1 MNIGFI
7 GAGGIAHAHLFAL
20 DAMKFYYRD
29 APAVNFAAVT
39 SATEKSRMQFAS
51 RYGFALAMPFEEFV
65 SQGNLDSVYILG
77 PNNVHFPH
85 LEAVLQMPGVKRI
98 YLEKP
103 ICASYE
109 EEEKTEALLSH
120 VPADKRIQVGFQFL
134 LSSPI
139 IKALQFWQSGD
150 FGTPIHFSFT
160 LKHSDYLAQ
169 GYRDKRRSRL
179 TPAPDGGAMAD
190 LGSHAV
196 SLLVAFLGEELEI
209 TGALQGGN
217 FPDVPQDSDLYSE
230 ISLLD
235 KRTGAVGNLSASRV
249 SAGIGD
255 QMAFELYAQKGALRY
270 NSTSSDR
277 FEYFLTER
285 GEWSTVF
292 TGSDYQPFTSFPSN
306 HVPGGWLRPL
316 IHAHYLFL
324 SGADTPAVMP
334 DLQHGLAVQRL
345 VRQTAE
351 HLWRFRARKARLGG
365 S

>member
-7 GAGGIAHAHLFAL
+7 GAGGIAHAHLYAL
-20 DAMKFYYRD
+20 EAMKFYYSNV
-29 APAVNFAAVT
+29 PAVSLTAVT
-39 SATEKSRMQFAS
+39 SAREESRQSFAG
-51 RYGFALAMPFEEFV
+51 RYGFSRAVTLDEFTG
-65 SQGNLDSVYILG
+65 SGDLDAVYILG
-77 PNNVHFPH
+77 PNKVHFPH

-103 ICASYE
+103 ICAGYE
-109 EEEKTEALLSH
+109 EEQKTEALLSH
-120 VPADKRIQVGFQFL
+120 LPSDKRIQVGFQFL
-134 LSSPI
+134 FASPI
-139 IKALQFWQSGD
+139 IKALQLWQSGD
-150 FGTPIHFSFT
+150 FGAPIHFSFT
-160 LKHSDYLAQ
+160 LKHSDYLDKS
-169 GYRDKRRSRL
+169 YRDKRRSRL

-196 SLLVAFLGEELEI
+196 SLLVAFLGEDVEI

-217 FPDVPQDSDLYSE
+217 FPDVPQASDLYSE

-255 QMAFELYAQKGALRY
+255 QMAFEIYAQNGALRY
-270 NSTSSDR
+270 NSERPDR
-277 FEYFLTER
+277 YDYFLQER

-292 TGSDYQPFTSFPSN
+292 TGSDYQPFTSFPSK

-324 SGADTPAVMP
+324 SGADTSGVMP

-345 VRQTAE
+345 VRETAE
-351 HLWRFRARKARLGG
+351 YLERFREMRESKD
-365 S
+365 

>member
-20 DAMKFYYRD
+20 EAMKFYYSEV
-29 APAVNFAAVT
+29 PAINFAAVT

-51 RYGFALAMPFEEFV
+51 RYGIALAMPFEEFV
-65 SQGNLDSVYILG
+65 RQDNLDSVYILG
-77 PNNVHFPH
+77 PNNVHFSH

-103 ICASYE
+103 ICASYR
-109 EEEKTEALLSH
+109 EEEKTKALLDNL
-120 VPADKRIQVGFQFL
+120 PADKRIQVGFQFL
-134 LSSPI
+134 FSSSI
-139 IKALQFWQSGD
+139 IKSLQVWHGGD
-150 FGTPIHFSFT
+150 FGAPIHFSFT
-160 LKHSDYLAQ
+160 LKHSDYLLQ

-190 LGSHAV
+190 LGSHVV
-196 SLLVAFLGEELEI
+196 SLLVAFLGEDLEI

-235 KRTGAVGNLSASRV
+235 RRTGAVGNLSASRV

-255 QMAFELYAQKGALRY
+255 QMAFELYAPKGAIRY
-270 NSTSSDR
+270 NSTFPDR
-277 FEYFLTER
+277 FEYFLTAR

-292 TGSDYQPFTSFPSN
+292 TGSDYLPFTSFPSK

-324 SGADTPAVMP
+324 TDTETRAVMP

-345 VRQTAE
+345 VRETAE
-351 HLWRFRARKARLGG
+351 HLGRFRERKARLG
-365 S
+365 SL